1 LVVGRRLVLG
11 GVAIPF
17 EKGLAGHSDADALCH
32 AVTDAILGAAAAG
45 DIGRHFP
52 DSDPAWKDADS
63 ILLLGRAAEIVA
75 GAGYTVLNVDVVVI
89 AEQPKVTPYA
99 EAMRGNIA
107 RAIGIPPDRVSVKG
121 KTNEGVGSIGAGEA
135 IAVHA
140 VALITRT

>member
-1 LVVGRRLVLG
+1 MVAGRRLVLG

-52 DSDPAWKDADS
+52 DSNPAWKDADS

-75 GAGYTVLNVDVVVI
+75 GYGYTVLNVDVVVI

-121 KTNEGVGSIGAGEA
+121 KTNEGVGSIGAGES